1 MARKAKNEFTLPD
14 GRKVAANLQQRGN
27 VWRVLFPDPDNKGKY
42 REVSTGKFGQPEA
55 WVEAAKIVTDAYNP
69 SAKPNA
75 RTVTWEQALAELPT
89 AADLRPRAL
98 EVYVSGVNILRNT
111 LQDAKPPITTTGPHD
126 ITPPV
131 AKRFRFVFAS
141 TPFKRGAKGK
151 EYPRSPQTVKNA
163 LKRMSALWV
172 HLKGIGL
179 ASSNPWEDVPRPIV
193 PKVPPKAPTEADIDQ
208 FFAWV
213 DGKKWELLSVFLRV
227 KSLMCCRTLD
237 LCSVKAPQFD
247 PRANTLTIN
256 HTLDKT
262 HRTRTVP
269 LPADLAE
276 RLDSIKGR
284 VFLWDR
290 YAVESKAHRPGR
302 SNKTSFAPSM
312 LYWFV
317 ADLFPEYRAAFPDRF
332 PITAHDLRRRGITLM
347 VAATG
352 SIDKTAEA
360 IGIHPDTARRHYLD
374 AEKAFASDELFK
386 KLAGIL
392 VPK

>member
-1 MARKAKNEFTLPD
+1 MARKAKNEFTLLD
-14 GRKVAANLQQRGN
+14 GRKVAANLQLRGN
-27 VWRVLFPDPDNKGKY
+27 VWRVLFPDPDKEGKY
-42 REVSTGKFGQPEA
+42 REVSTRKSGEPEA
-55 WVEAAKIVTDAYNP
+55 WVEAAKIVADAYDP

-75 RTVTWEQALAELPT
+75 RTVTWEQALADLPT

-111 LQDAKPPITTTGPHD
+111 LLAAKPPITTTGPHD
-126 ITPPV
+126 ITPAV
-131 AKRFRFVFAS
+131 AKRFRSVFAT

-151 EYPRSPQTVKNA
+151 EYPRSPMTVVNA
-163 LKRMSALWV
+163 LNRMSALWE

-179 ASSNPWEDVPRPIV
+179 ASGNPWVDVPRPPV

-213 DGKKWELLSVFLRV
+213 DGKGWELLSVFLRV

-237 LCSVKAPQFD
+237 LCSVKAVQFD
-247 PRANTLTIN
+247 PRANTITIDY
-256 HTLDKT
+256 TVDKT

-276 RLDSIKGR
+276 RLDAVKGG

-290 YAVESKAHRPGR
+290 YAEESKAHRPGKT
-302 SNKTSFAPSM
+302 NKAAFTPSM
-312 LYWFV
+312 LYWYV

-360 IGIHPDTARRHYLD
+360 IGIHPDTARRYYLD
-374 AEKAFASDELFK
+374 AQKAFDSDELFK
-386 KLAGIL
+386 KMAGVL